1 MITSMSNGQMKLV
14 QQLIKKAKA
23 RKESGLFVVEGMKMF
38 REAPQE
44 RIEKVYASSSF
55 LKEAENQ
62 SVILE
67 KGCTEKNGKLEEVDD
82 KVFKNLS
89 DTVTPQ
95 GILCLIKR
103 VETPIKEILKTKDE
117 KAPFLMI
124 LEDLQDPGNMGTILR
139 TAEGAGVTG
148 IILSKNC
155 VDLYNP
161 KVIRSTMGSIYRMPV
176 MQADLLEIL
185 PVLKENKIQTYAAHL
200 KGKNWYHEE
209 DYTEGTAF
217 FIGNEG
223 NGLSDEL
230 SDSADCLIKIPMEG
244 KVESLN
250 AAMAAGILMYETARQ
265 RRTGRYVYR
274 LSIFSGYKSCCVN
287 LWKATCSHKVPA
299 FP

>member
-1 MITSMSNGQMKLV
+1 MSNGQMKLV

-117 KAPFLMI
+117 
-124 LEDLQDPGNMGTILR
+124 
-139 TAEGAGVTG
+139 
-148 IILSKNC
+148 
-155 VDLYNP
+155 
-161 KVIRSTMGSIYRMPV
+161 
-176 MQADLLEIL
+176 
-185 PVLKENKIQTYAAHL
+185 
-200 KGKNWYHEE
+200 
-209 DYTEGTAF
+209 
-217 FIGNEG
+217 
-223 NGLSDEL
+223 
-230 SDSADCLIKIPMEG
+230 
-244 KVESLN
+244 
-250 AAMAAGILMYETARQ
+250 
-265 RRTGRYVYR
+265 
-274 LSIFSGYKSCCVN
+274 
-287 LWKATCSHKVPA
+287 
-299 FP
+299 

>member
-1 MITSMSNGQMKLV
+1 MSNGQMKLV

-67 KGCTEKNGKLEEVDD
+67 KGCTEENGKLEEVDD

-185 PVLKENKIQTYAAHL
+185 PVLKENKIQVKVLQSKDKWFGVTY
-200 KGKNWYHEE
+200 KE
-209 DYTEGTAF
+209 DKKEVTEA
-217 FIGNEG
+217 IKELIRS
-223 NGLSDEL
+223 GLYQ
-230 SDSADCLIKIPMEG
+230 
-244 KVESLN
+244 N
-250 AAMAAGILMYETARQ
+250 Y
-265 RRTGRYVYR
+265 
-274 LSIFSGYKSCCVN
+274 
-287 LWKATCSHKVPA
+287 
-299 FP
+299 

>member
-62 SVILE
+62 NVILE

-265 RRTGRYVYR
+265 RRTGR
-274 LSIFSGYKSCCVN
+274 
-287 LWKATCSHKVPA
+287 
-299 FP
+299 

>member
-1 MITSMSNGQMKLV
+1 MSNGQMKLV

-161 KVIRSTMGSIYRMPV
+161 KVIRSTNGFH
-176 MQADLLEIL
+176 L
-185 PVLKENKIQTYAAHL
+185 PDAC
-200 KGKNWYHEE
+200 
-209 DYTEGTAF
+209 D
-217 FIGNEG
+217 
-223 NGLSDEL
+223 
-230 SDSADCLIKIPMEG
+230 
-244 KVESLN
+244 
-250 AAMAAGILMYETARQ
+250 AGRFA
-265 RRTGRYVYR
+265 
-274 LSIFSGYKSCCVN
+274 
-287 LWKATCSHKVPA
+287 
-299 FP
+299 

>member
-89 DTVTPQ
+89 DTVTTQ

-200 KGKNWYHEE
+200 KGK
-209 DYTEGTAF
+209 TGTMRKT
-217 FIGNEG
+217 IQR
-223 NGLSDEL
+223 EL
-230 SDSADCLIKIPMEG
+230 HF
-244 KVESLN
+244 SLE
-250 AAMAAGILMYETARQ
+250 MREM
-265 RRTGRYVYR
+265 V
-274 LSIFSGYKSCCVN
+274 
-287 LWKATCSHKVPA
+287 
-299 FP
+299 

>member
-200 KGKNWYHEE
+200 KGKNWDSITITY
-209 DYTEGTAF
+209 DPSTGVVTYT
-217 FIGNEG
+217 I
-223 NGLSDEL
+223 SDE
-230 SDSADCLIKIPMEG
+230 DNDAYYTVTDG
-244 KVESLN
+244 KF
-250 AAMAAGILMYETARQ
+250 TA
-265 RRTGRYVYR
+265 
-274 LSIFSGYKSCCVN
+274 K
-287 LWKATCSHKVPA
+287 
-299 FP
+299 

>member
-55 LKEAENQ
+55 L
-62 SVILE
+62 
-67 KGCTEKNGKLEEVDD
+67 KLEEVDD

-265 RRTGRYVYR
+265 RRTGR
-274 LSIFSGYKSCCVN
+274 
-287 LWKATCSHKVPA
+287 
-299 FP
+299 

>member
-176 MQADLLEIL
+176 MQADLPEIL

-265 RRTGRYVYR
+265 RRTGR
-274 LSIFSGYKSCCVN
+274 
-287 LWKATCSHKVPA
+287 
-299 FP
+299 